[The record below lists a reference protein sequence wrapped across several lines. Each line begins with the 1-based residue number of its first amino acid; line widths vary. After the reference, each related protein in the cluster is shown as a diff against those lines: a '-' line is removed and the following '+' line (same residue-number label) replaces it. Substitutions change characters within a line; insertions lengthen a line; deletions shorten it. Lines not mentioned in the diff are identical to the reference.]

1 MLASPGPLPS
11 GPDTALT
18 WAFEIKW
25 DGMRVLATALD
36 DRFRLA
42 SRTGRDVTDRFP
54 ELASARA
61 AQPGLPAGSVL
72 DGEVVAFDDAG
83 APSFARLAPRIQ
95 GAPAA
100 TARVSYVV
108 FDLMRLG
115 SDDLTSLPY
124 DERRARLA
132 EAVAPSAGLLV
143 PESFADGAALLEA
156 TRERGLEGVVA
167 KRRSSPYRPGV
178 RSDDWVKVPHRTTRS
193 YVVGGWKHSDA
204 MPGRMASLLVGTP
217 TGDGLLSYDGAVG
230 SGLTGRLD
238 SALRTVLAEIEV
250 GAAPFHASPELPT
263 EGVTFVEPVLVVD
276 VAHLGRGGQGL
287 LRQPAVERM
296 RPDLAVPD
304 LLADAVREEAP

>member
-25 DGMRVLATALD
+25 DGMRVLATALP

-42 SRTGRDVTDRFP
+42 GRTGRDVSDRFP
-54 ELASARA
+54 EVAAARA
-61 AQPGLPAGSVL
+61 SQPGLPDGSVL
-72 DGEVVAFDDAG
+72 DGEVVALDDAG
-83 APSFARLAPRIQ
+83 VPSFARLAPRIQ

-100 TARVSYVV
+100 SASVTYVV
-108 FDLMRLG
+108 FDLLRLG
-115 SDDLTSLPY
+115 DTDLTALPY

-132 EAVAPSAGLLV
+132 DAVAPGERLLV
-143 PESFADGAALLEA
+143 PEAFDDGNALLAA

-167 KRRSSPYRPGV
+167 KRRASPYRPGV

-193 YVVGGWKHSDA
+193 YVVGGWKHSEA

-217 TGDGLLSYDGAVG
+217 TGDGLLAYDGAVG
-230 SGLTGRLD
+230 SGLTGALD
-238 SALRTVLAEIEV
+238 TALRTVLADIETS
-250 GAAPFHASPELPT
+250 AAPFHPSAELPRD
-263 EGVTFVEPVLVVD
+263 GVTFVEPVLVVD

-287 LRQPAVERM
+287 LRQPAIVRM
-296 RPDLAVPD
+296 RPDLAVHD
-304 LLADAVREEAP
+304 LLADAVAGGAS